1 MIKIQQL
8 IKTLNNT
15 EAGKTKTKDSYLRMT
30 KGVDIDDFFP
40 HMERNFFYVFKRRH
54 NLSDVKIRVEKC
66 HDGIRIYNIGQISNA
81 NAENLWGGDK
91 IILEKRIYD
100 NDEPKYFIDCKREND
115 SIYFQKFKDIG
126 FELLTPQ
133 KLKLSQNCQNLQLLT
148 LGKMRKRSDSDETEV
163 YKILINGTTVSHNLD
178 NSELL
183 KIHVKNNECLCSK
196 TKSWEYYQFI
206 MET

>member
-30 KGVDIDDFFP
+30 KSVDIDGFFP
-40 HMERNFFYVFKRRH
+40 HMERNFFYTFKRRH
-54 NLSDVKIRVEKC
+54 NLSDVRIRVENC

-100 NDEPKYFIDCKREND
+100 NEEPKYFIDFKREND
-115 SIYFQKFKDIG
+115 SIYFQKFKDMG

-133 KLKLSQNCQNLQLLT
+133 KFGLAQNCRNLQLIT

-183 KIHVKNNECLCSK
+183 KIYVKNNECLCSK

-206 MET
+206 MEM

>member
-30 KGVDIDDFFP
+30 KSVDIDGFFP
-40 HMERNFFYVFKRRH
+40 HMERNYFYTFKRRH
-54 NLSDVKIRVEKC
+54 NLSDVRIRVENC

-100 NDEPKYFIDCKREND
+100 NEEPKYFIDFKREND

-126 FELLTPQ
+126 FELLTPH
-133 KLKLSQNCQNLQLLT
+133 KIRLVQNCKNLQLIT

-163 YKILINGTTVSHNLD
+163 YKILINETTVSHNLD

-206 MET
+206 MEM